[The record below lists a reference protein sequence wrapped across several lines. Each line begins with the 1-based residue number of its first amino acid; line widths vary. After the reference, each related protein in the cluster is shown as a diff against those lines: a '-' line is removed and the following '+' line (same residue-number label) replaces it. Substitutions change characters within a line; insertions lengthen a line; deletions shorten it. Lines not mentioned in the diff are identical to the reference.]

1 MRDKNRF
8 TYSIAVIGIGWLG
21 LFAVSLFHIDNRWEI
36 WVCSLLVT
44 VIGLFQIKLQN
55 RFYYSFDIVPAAYL
69 AIKFGWM
76 LAPIPSCIS
85 LILLQLRTNPG
96 RTVHPFRFF
105 ISLGMYVLSLS
116 AGQLWIRFTGSV
128 VSLAEGFIYLMILDM
143 VSLFIQRCLQSS
155 VLGSPLFAKP
165 SKHDVLHVAMSVL
178 VSSILLARLLETE
191 TWMELLRESVLD
203 AVLLYLLSLL
213 SKQYID
219 QLNLT
224 EELRIGYEL
233 CIEATDRI
241 LIRTDGEGRIL
252 ALNAVAEKTFGCS
265 QDTVVGMPIWEWTSS
280 SGSGDIRETLRQ
292 AMNGLT
298 MPITVCLSV
307 SGKNAL
313 SVPVT
318 LLPYTRNK
326 AVIGVYFVGNAAVAI
341 QEVVNAR

>member
-21 LFAVSLFHIDNRWEI
+21 LFAVSLFRSDNPWEI
-36 WVCSLLVT
+36 WACSLIVT

-96 RTVHPFRFF
+96 RTLHPFRFF
-105 ISLGMYVLSLS
+105 ISLGMYALSLS
-116 AGQLWIRFTGSV
+116 VGQIWIRYTGSA
-128 VSLAEGFIYLMILDM
+128 VSLAEVFIYLMIMDI

-165 SKHDVLHVAMSVL
+165 SKHDVLHVTMSIL
-178 VSSILLARLLETE
+178 VSSVLLVRLLETE
-191 TWMELLRESVLD
+191 TWMELLRESALD

-224 EELRIGYEL
+224 EELRIGYEMCFDITGQL
-233 CIEATDRI
+233 IITLDRNGKILHMNPHAEQLFGFTPSTIAGIFLWEFPGLAHTKDMFHHAVTGVPEQRECPYTD
-241 LIRTDGEGRIL
+241 
-252 ALNAVAEKTFGCS
+252 
-265 QDTVVGMPIWEWTSS
+265 P
-280 SGSGDIRETLRQ
+280 
-292 AMNGLT
+292 NGT
-298 MPITVCLSV
+298 I
-307 SGKNAL
+307 
-313 SVPVT
+313 T
-318 LLPYTRNK
+318 LLQAAFIPYTRNK
-326 AVIGVYFVGNAAVAI
+326 KVSGVYFVGRILDRRDSA
-341 QEVVNAR
+341 